1 MFWLLAFYFSFKI
14 TLVPNHHIDGL
25 VKEGK
30 QNKSSEHTLCFRGK
44 PNQNKELKTLQFS
57 VLEHEKVQSAV
68 VNLKKRKSGN
78 TLECTDSMYR
88 KPNKLEA
95 HAIQLTIYNTFLV

>member
-57 VLEHEKVQSAV
+57 VLEHKKVQSAV
-68 VNLKKRKSGN
+68 VNLKK
-78 TLECTDSMYR
+78 THD
-88 KPNKLEA
+88 
-95 HAIQLTIYNTFLV
+95 LVGQSLCETGSDFRAQF

>member
-57 VLEHEKVQSAV
+57 VLEHKKVQSAV

-78 TLECTDSMYR
+78 TLECTVSMYR